1 VPFGVKIMENG
12 EVLNGKEEFEKYL
25 ESENVGTPTVGE
37 VRKCTVLSSGTEYVI
52 VDLSAK
58 TEGMITK
65 RELVRNPESYK
76 PGETIEA
83 MVINYKGEEEGART
97 YLSERRFMIPKL
109 LEEVRKSMEE
119 KKTVKGYVTKKV
131 RGGYTVEIEGALSAF
146 LPGSQAS
153 SLNNISNEDL
163 VKKEFEF
170 EVINFE
176 ERNNGNNI
184 VLSMDTIAKKQ
195 VEDFLNGVNVGDK
208 LTGVIKD
215 ITSFGAFV
223 DVGPMTAL
231 LPRSEISWDK
241 NVNFKDKFSVGDKI
255 ECVVISKDTVNR
267 KMSISLKRL
276 SNDPWDDI
284 EAKYPVGTVV
294 NATVT
299 GIAPY
304 GVFVKISDGIKG
316 LVRSEDIFW
325 GNYRR
330 NLKDYFHENENVKV
344 EVTEIDKNRRRISFS
359 IKDVEG
365 DPWNG
370 IEEKYHVGDAVK
382 TKVEKILDTGVILG
396 IEEEVSGFAHI
407 SELSWNFVKNPS
419 DLFKKN
425 QEVEAKI
432 LEINPEKRRMK
443 LSVKRL
449 QKDPWEELAKN
460 VKMGTPVDCEVVNL
474 KNSGAI
480 LRVVDF
486 NVEGFLPKSQFYE
499 GIKVGDTFK
508 AKVHKISYNP
518 QLDERDMVV
527 TIKGEPTEQVSHAKK
542 ESPKE
547 DEFFNQGPMRTTIGE
562 MVNQK
567 GEKQS

>member
-1 VPFGVKIMENG
+1 MENG
-12 EVLNGKEEFEKYL
+12 EVLNSSEEFKRYID
-25 ESENVGTPTVGE
+25 SEENIGTPTPGE
-37 VRKCTVLSSGTEYVI
+37 VRKCTILSSGTEYVI

-58 TEGMITK
+58 TEGIITK
-65 RELVRNPESYK
+65 KDLVKNPEDYK
-76 PGETIEA
+76 PGDVIEA
-83 MVINYKGEEEGART
+83 VVINYKGEEEGART
-97 YLSERRFMIPKL
+97 YLSERKFVIPKL
-109 LEEVRKSMEE
+109 LEEVKKSLEE
-119 KKTVKGYVTKKV
+119 KKPVKGHVTKKV
-131 RGGYTVEIEGALSAF
+131 RGGYTVEIGGVLSAF

-153 SLNNISNEDL
+153 YLNSISNDDL

-176 ERNNGNNI
+176 DRNNGHNI
-184 VLSMDTIAKKQ
+184 VLSMDALVKKQ
-195 VEDFLNGVNVGDK
+195 VEEFLNGINVGDK
-208 LTGVIKD
+208 VSGTVKD

-241 NVNFKDKFSVGDKI
+241 SVSFKDKFRVGDKI
-255 ECVVISKDTVNR
+255 EGVVISKDIANG

-276 SNDPWDDI
+276 SPDPWEDI
-284 EAKYPVGTVV
+284 EAKYPIGAVV
-294 NATVT
+294 DATVT

-330 NLKDYFHENENVKV
+330 NLKDYFHENDRVKV
-344 EVTEIDKNRRRISFS
+344 QVTEIDKNKRRISFS

-365 DPWNG
+365 DPWNN
-370 IEEKYHVGDAVK
+370 IEEKYHVGDTVK

-396 IEEEVSGFAHI
+396 IEDEVSGFAHI
-407 SELSWNFVKNPS
+407 SELSWNFVKNPA

-425 QEVEAKI
+425 QEVAAKI
-432 LEINPEKRRMK
+432 LEINPEKRRIK

-460 VKMGTPVDCEVVNL
+460 VKIGTPVECEVVNL

-480 LRVVDF
+480 LRVIDF
-486 NVEGFLPKSQFYE
+486 NIEGFLPKSQFYE
-499 GIKVGDTFK
+499 GIKVGDVFN
-508 AKVHKISYNP
+508 AKVHKVSYNP

-527 TIKGEPTEQVSHAKK
+527 TIKGEPAEAPHAKK

-547 DEFFNQGPMRTTIGE
+547 EEFFNQGPMRTTIGE

-567 GEKQS
+567 GEK

>member
-1 VPFGVKIMENG
+1 MENG
-12 EVLNGKEEFEKYL
+12 EVLNSSEEFKRYID
-25 ESENVGTPTVGE
+25 SEENIGTPTPGE
-37 VRKCTVLSSGTEYVI
+37 VRKCTILSSGTEYVI

-58 TEGMITK
+58 TEGIITK
-65 RELVRNPESYK
+65 KELVKNPEDYK
-76 PGETIEA
+76 PGDVIEA
-83 MVINYKGEEEGART
+83 VVINYKGEEEGART
-97 YLSERRFMIPKL
+97 YLSERKFVIPKL
-109 LEEVRKSMEE
+109 LEEVKKSLEE
-119 KKTVKGYVTKKV
+119 KKPVKGHVTKKV
-131 RGGYTVEIEGALSAF
+131 RGGYTVEIGGVLSAF

-153 SLNNISNEDL
+153 YLNSISNDDL

-176 ERNNGNNI
+176 DRNNGHNI
-184 VLSMDTIAKKQ
+184 VLSMDSLVKKQ
-195 VEDFLNGVNVGDK
+195 VEEFLNGINVGDK
-208 LTGVIKD
+208 VSGTVKD

-241 NVNFKDKFSVGDKI
+241 SVSFKDKFRVGDKI
-255 ECVVISKDTVNR
+255 EGVVISKDIANG

-276 SNDPWDDI
+276 SPDPWEDI
-284 EAKYPVGTVV
+284 EAKYPIGAVV
-294 NATVT
+294 DATVT

-330 NLKDYFHENENVKV
+330 NLKDYFHENDRVKV
-344 EVTEIDKNRRRISFS
+344 QVTEIDKNKRRISFS

-365 DPWNG
+365 DPWNN
-370 IEEKYHVGDAVK
+370 IEEKYHVGDTVK

-396 IEEEVSGFAHI
+396 IEDEVSGFAHI
-407 SELSWNFVKNPS
+407 SELSWNFVKNPA

-425 QEVEAKI
+425 QEVAAKI
-432 LEINPEKRRMK
+432 LEINPEKRRIK

-460 VKMGTPVDCEVVNL
+460 VKIGTPVECEVVNL

-480 LRVVDF
+480 LRVIDF
-486 NVEGFLPKSQFYE
+486 NIEGFLPKSQFYE
-499 GIKVGDTFK
+499 GIKVGDVLN
-508 AKVHKISYNP
+508 AKVHKVSYNP

-527 TIKGEPTEQVSHAKK
+527 TIKGEPAEAPHAKK

-547 DEFFNQGPMRTTIGE
+547 EEFFNQGPMRTTIGE

-567 GEKQS
+567 GEK